1 VSVKQAVNE
10 TIHSELNRGTP
21 KVTVYSN
28 QGLAV
33 RQLGYCRRVVGE
45 TAETRINLQ
54 RYNNAGQLTSSID
67 PRLSSSYLNNPSSG
81 IPNQQQQNTLSG
93 TVVKSDNVD
102 AGIRVLISDVKGQPV
117 WNWDSRGTER
127 RFDYD
132 ELRRVTAV
140 REKEHG
146 KESICR
152 ERFRYGE
159 TSDAVSRNNRVGQ
172 LLEHLDTAG
181 RRVMPAYSLLGQAT
195 SEELTFLKT
204 DAAVSWTD
212 DDTEN
217 AKLLEDHSYASRSAY
232 NALGEILTQI
242 DAANNAR
249 HTRYDIAG
257 QVSQTTLQLSSEAEK
272 ALVDNRIY
280 RATGQL
286 QEETLGSGIKLHYD
300 YESDTQRLKEKRA
313 TRLSDNK
320 RLQSLRYTYDPV
332 GNILSIEDKAQET
345 EYYKN
350 DQAES
355 ISQYV
360 YDTLYQLVSTSG
372 VESEQASC
380 ETSRLSHAVSF
391 GNKDASRLVNYH
403 RSYSYDAGGNLFEIK
418 HRGANT
424 CTQELTIDILSNRGI
439 AKREAGPTLQESFDG
454 NGNLLYLNINQPLSW
469 DSRNQLQETIQVGR
483 ADTTSDKET
492 YLYDGQGMRV
502 QKTRIFLTESQI
514 HTERVRY
521 LNGLELREH
530 WQTDE
535 LQGQNKQIREELHL
549 IQASNGEV
557 PVKVLHWESGK
568 PDEIENDAI
577 YYSLSDHLG
586 SHQLELNNTGEII
599 SFESYYPYGGTAIWS
614 TKNQV
619 ESSYKYYRYSGKER
633 DHSGLY
639 YYGYRYYMPW
649 LGRWLNPDPSGTDDG
664 LNLFCMARN
673 NPVTFYDIDGKAPIE
688 SNYQPDK
695 EILVRGFITSLFGV
709 PNLDLYENY
718 RKYITRNPSS
728 NMLTKTIGSET
739 NENELR
745 LFSQTGQL
753 DVTHYEAIKN
763 INPFYACFNCAITA
777 YKTAYF
783 LEYAK
788 FPSLSIYESLP
799 RPMRIEKLK
808 AWPELFNELPE
819 NRGYLYLANLTRDVL
834 ESMMEKLGEG
844 THAIIGGEPAT
855 TIGKYFSGH
864 FFNYALATTEKSK
877 FTILDAYGQ
886 KYFELGL
893 SDPDKYF
900 SYYEPEIEALI
911 FYKKSKKNEDFA
923 KPYRRTTNF

>member
-1 VSVKQAVNE
+1 
-10 TIHSELNRGTP
+10 
-21 KVTVYSN
+21 
-28 QGLAV
+28 
-33 RQLGYCRRVVGE
+33 
-45 TAETRINLQ
+45 
-54 RYNNAGQLTSSID
+54 
-67 PRLSSSYLNNPSSG
+67 
-81 IPNQQQQNTLSG
+81 
-93 TVVKSDNVD
+93 
-102 AGIRVLISDVKGQPV
+102 
-117 WNWDSRGTER
+117 
-127 RFDYD
+127 
-132 ELRRVTAV
+132 
-140 REKEHG
+140 
-146 KESICR
+146 
-152 ERFRYGE
+152 
-159 TSDAVSRNNRVGQ
+159 
-172 LLEHLDTAG
+172 
-181 RRVMPAYSLLGQAT
+181 
-195 SEELTFLKT
+195 
-204 DAAVSWTD
+204 
-212 DDTEN
+212 
-217 AKLLEDHSYASRSAY
+217 
-232 NALGEILTQI
+232 
-242 DAANNAR
+242 
-249 HTRYDIAG
+249 
-257 QVSQTTLQLSSEAEK
+257 VSQTTLQLSSEAEK

-372 VESEQASC
+372 VESEQASY

-439 AKREAGPTLQESFDG
+439 AKRETGPTLQESFDG

-483 ADTTSDKET
+483 EASISDKET

-530 WQTDE
+530 WQTDD

-614 TKNQV
+614 TRNQV

-649 LGRWLNPDPSGTDDG
+649 LGRWINADPSGTEDG
-664 LNLFCMARN
+664 LNLFRMARN
-673 NPVTFYDIDGKAPIE
+673 NPITFVDDTGKLPTPADMVNAGIE
-688 SNYQPDK
+688 SMRQQM
-695 EILVRGFITSLFGV
+695 V
-709 PNLDLYENY
+709 
-718 RKYITRNPSS
+718 
-728 NMLTKTIGSET
+728 ET
-739 NENELR
+739 LQKMHT
-745 LFSQTGQL
+745 LLHKHLPT
-753 DVTHYEAIKN
+753 EALQN
-763 INPFYACFNCAITA
+763 FRSA
-777 YKTAYF
+777 Y
-783 LEYAK
+783 
-788 FPSLSIYESLP
+788 
-799 RPMRIEKLK
+799 
-808 AWPELFNELPE
+808 
-819 NRGYLYLANLTRDVL
+819 GTRDVNGEWLAVPIVPFEFINARLVPLLL
-834 ESMMEKLGEG
+834 EVPQWLSGEQPQKLQVLALRKLSLQQLRQPMRLQNEIGPERHRIELTVRVPEQLFPLTSLQLQLHQLQLQLHQEQLLQTQEG
-844 THAIIGGEPAT
+844 WQLINQQARNLENLQIEHRQRLQHLLEQHQQPLLLRQRLHAWLSPTGFVQIRYKQRESLEAHRRADVETRSRFHRGLRELHALQGNLRQAQLWLQFLKSLSNHEWR
-855 TIGKYFSGH
+855 
-864 FFNYALATTEKSK
+864 ALAKR
-877 FTILDAYGQ
+877 L
-886 KYFELGL
+886 
-893 SDPDKYF
+893 
-900 SYYEPEIEALI
+900 
-911 FYKKSKKNEDFA
+911 
-923 KPYRRTTNF
+923 